1 MAEPQDRKRRQRSD
15 ARQPAVLDAA
25 IRTLAER
32 PDASMDEIARAAGV
46 SRQTVY
52 AHFPSREALID
63 AVTEHA
69 AAEFTVL
76 FDSLELDQVPPPKA
90 LTGLLEL
97 GWQVAGRYPFL
108 WWQPAVSA
116 DKDEDRHGPILER
129 MVDIVRRGQASGDF
143 DASVPPQWLMSAIM
157 ALGRVTEDEVKAGR
171 MTVDQATA
179 AIQRGVLRLLGTG

>member
-15 ARQPAVLDAA
+15 ARESAVLDAA
-25 IRTLAER
+25 VRTLAER

-52 AHFPSREALID
+52 AHYPSREALID
-63 AVTEHA
+63 AVTQQA
-69 AAEFTVL
+69 GAEFTVL
-76 FDSLELDQVPPPKA
+76 FDSLELDQLPPPQA
-90 LTGLLEL
+90 LTKLLEL

-116 DKDEDRHGPILER
+116 DKDEERHGPILER

-143 DASVPPQWLMSAIM
+143 DSSVPAQWLMSAVL
-157 ALGRVTEDEVKAGR
+157 ALGRVTEDEVKSGR

>member
-15 ARQPAVLDAA
+15 ARQSAVLDAA

-52 AHFPSREALID
+52 AHFPSREVLID

-69 AAEFTVL
+69 AAEFTTL
-76 FDSLELDQVPPPKA
+76 FDSLELDQVPPPQA

-143 DASVPPQWLMSAIM
+143 DASVPPQWLMSAIL
-157 ALGRVTEDEVKAGR
+157 ALGRVTENEVKAGR
-171 MTVDQATA
+171 MTVEQGTA
-179 AIQRGVLRLLGTG
+179 AIQRGILRLLGTG

>member
-15 ARQPAVLDAA
+15 ARESAVLDAA
-25 IRTLAER
+25 VRTLAER

-52 AHFPSREALID
+52 AHYPSREALID
-63 AVTEHA
+63 AVTQQA
-69 AAEFTVL
+69 GAEFTVL
-76 FDSLELDQVPPPKA
+76 FDSLELDHLPPPQA
-90 LTGLLEL
+90 LTKLLEL

-116 DKDEDRHGPILER
+116 DKDEERHGPILER

-143 DASVPPQWLMSAIM
+143 DSSVPAQWLMSAVL
-157 ALGRVTEDEVKAGR
+157 ALGRVTEDEVKSGR

>member
-15 ARQPAVLDAA
+15 ARQSVVLDAA

-52 AHFPSREALID
+52 AHFPSREVLID
-63 AVTEHA
+63 TVTEQA
-69 AAEFTVL
+69 SAEFSAL
-76 FDSLELDQVPPPKA
+76 FDSLGLDQVPPPQA
-90 LTGLLEL
+90 LTRLLEV

-108 WWQPAVSA
+108 WWQPAVSS
-116 DKDEDRHGPILER
+116 DKDEERHGPILER

-143 DASVPPQWLMSAIM
+143 DASVPAQWLMSAIL

-171 MTVDQATA
+171 MTVDQATN
-179 AIQRGVLRLLGTG
+179 AIQQGVLRLLGTG

>member
-15 ARQPAVLDAA
+15 ARQSAVLEAA
-25 IRTLAER
+25 IGTLAER

-52 AHFPSREALID
+52 AHFPSREVLID
-63 AVTEHA
+63 AVTAHA
-69 AAEFTVL
+69 SAEFTAL
-76 FDSLELDQVPPPKA
+76 FDSLELDQVPPPQA

-108 WWQPAVSA
+108 WWQPAVSP
-116 DKDEDRHGPILER
+116 DKDEERHGPILER

-143 DASVPPQWLMSAIM
+143 DASVPPQWLMSAIL

-171 MTVDQATA
+171 MTADQGTA
-179 AIQRGVLRLLGTG
+179 AIERGILRLLGTG

>member
-15 ARQPAVLDAA
+15 ARQSAVLDAA

-52 AHFPSREALID
+52 AHFPSREVLID

-69 AAEFTVL
+69 GAEFTAL
-76 FDSLELDQVPPPKA
+76 FGSLELDQVPPPQA

-143 DASVPPQWLMSAIM
+143 DASVPPQWLMSAIL
-157 ALGRVTEDEVKAGR
+157 ALGRVTENEVKAGR
-171 MTVDQATA
+171 MTVEQGAA
-179 AIQRGVLRLLGTG
+179 AIQRGILRLLGTG